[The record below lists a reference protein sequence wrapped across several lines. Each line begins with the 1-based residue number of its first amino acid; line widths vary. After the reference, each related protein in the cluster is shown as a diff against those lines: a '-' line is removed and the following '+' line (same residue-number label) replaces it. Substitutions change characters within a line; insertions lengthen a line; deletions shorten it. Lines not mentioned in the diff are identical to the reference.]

1 MSNLR
6 FEVNASWS
14 GVGANGEGDL
24 KMADKTILYSSPAE
38 MGGKGVGVSPE
49 DLLIGAVT
57 TCYSG
62 TLFAILTKRRLPVEE
77 ITVRAEGIVTGFA
90 TQTNFSELIVHPT
103 IIGGDSSKQDEYK
116 KAATMARDKCF
127 IGKSIAGNIDYQVG
141 KVQL

>member
-1 MSNLR
+1 MTDLK
-6 FEVNASWS
+6 FEVNAHWS
-14 GVGANGEGDL
+14 GVGVNGEGNL
-24 KMADKTILYSSPAE
+24 TMGDKTVLYSSPAE
-38 MGGKGVGVSPE
+38 MGGKGIGVSPE

-62 TLFAILTKRRLPVEE
+62 TLFAILTKRRLPVET
-77 ITVRAEGIVTGFA
+77 ISVRAEGMVTGYP
-90 TQTNFSELIVHPT
+90 TQTNFSQLIVHPT
-103 IIGGDSSKQDEYK
+103 IMGGDSSKQEEYE

>member
-1 MSNLR
+1 MSDLK
-6 FEVNASWS
+6 FEVNASWN
-14 GVGANGEGDL
+14 GVGANGEGNL
-24 KMADKTILYSSPAE
+24 KMADKTVNYSSPAE

-77 ITVRAEGIVTGFA
+77 IKVRAEGIVTGFP

-103 IIGGDSSKQDEYK
+103 IIGGDTSKQEEYE
-116 KAATMARDKCF
+116 KAAIIARDKCF

>member
-1 MSNLR
+1 MSDLK
-6 FEVNASWS
+6 FEVNASWN
-14 GVGANGEGDL
+14 GVGVNGEGDL
-24 KMADKTILYSSPAE
+24 KMADKTVLYSSPAE

-77 ITVRAEGIVTGFA
+77 IKVRAEGIVTGFP

-103 IIGGDSSKQDEYK
+103 IIGGDTSKQEEYE
-116 KAATMARDKCF
+116 KAAIIARDKCF

-141 KVQL
+141 KVHL